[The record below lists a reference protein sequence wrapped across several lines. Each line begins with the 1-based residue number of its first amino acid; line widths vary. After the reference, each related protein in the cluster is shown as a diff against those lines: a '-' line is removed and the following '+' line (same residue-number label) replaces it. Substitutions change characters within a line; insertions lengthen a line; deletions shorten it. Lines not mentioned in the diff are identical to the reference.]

1 MYHDHADPINFKIC
15 QPIPIEWHNKL
26 NEIYDRCKTH
36 ILEFAF
42 HANKGDFVCDQ
53 IWCET
58 QEDQQWIIDTLLPYY
73 GIDYENV
80 AELDYSNTVSSQ
92 RSGSFSSGFVPPYPK
107 NSINFTRF
115 VAGKAAIMQH
125 NAGVDHV

>member
-1 MYHDHADPINFKIC
+1 VYHEHADPINFKIC

-58 QEDQQWIIDTLLPYY
+58 KEDQQWIINTLLPYY
-73 GIDYENV
+73 GIDYEDV

-92 RSGSFSSGFVPPYPK
+92 RSGSFSSGDRK
-107 NSINFTRF
+107 STRLNSSHH
-115 VAGKAAIMQH
+115 G
-125 NAGVDHV
+125 